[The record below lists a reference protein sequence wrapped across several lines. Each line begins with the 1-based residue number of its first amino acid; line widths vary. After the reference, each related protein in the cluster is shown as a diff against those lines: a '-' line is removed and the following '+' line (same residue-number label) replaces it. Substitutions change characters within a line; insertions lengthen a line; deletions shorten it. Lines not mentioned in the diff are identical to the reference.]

1 MENEKSHMSKRILNL
16 TLEIIYLL
24 TGEDLMV
31 VKKSGELVACRIST
45 NLLAASVKAQ
55 DPIPPSPCE
64 TQSSEKNHE
73 EKILD
78 LSNKVIHLLTG
89 EVIVSLQIWKFIDHE
104 VSQTRS
110 EGCMEEP
117 QDEFNGMGTPERL
130 SSREDYAEVDA
141 GSPESITEADTL
153 TNVKLVIMPQTD
165 QRDAYVKI
173 KEEDQPLTISS
184 DCEEN
189 EQSNAT
195 SSPSSPVG
203 TDEKM
208 YICSMCEK
216 CFQFKSRSPAQR
228 DDNGEN
234 LRLCF
239 DCETL
244 FHFNPHS
251 VLPPGREEK
260 TFYCFECGRNF
271 ASKILFL
278 AHERIHSGKKSFQC
292 SECGLSFSNQSI
304 LETHQSI
311 HTGDKPFSCSHCGKC
326 FAMKAN
332 LVKHVKIHNAEKP
345 FTCLECGKS
354 FGIKSNLVKHQRI
367 HTGEKPFSCADC
379 GKSFGM
385 KSNLIKHQRIHT
397 GEKPFPC
404 QECGKC
410 FASRSN
416 LVNHERIHTGEKPFT
431 CSYCG
436 KGFITSSDLFRHK
449 KTHTESK
456 PFVCT
461 ECGDCFINKSIFVIH
476 QKTHR

>member
-184 DCEEN
+184 VKKTENRWNSCSDQYCRELTEMGRSGDGAPRKRPYMYTKQLRFLKPVMDLRPTVDSHEEPDID
-189 EQSNAT
+189 ESQQSNGEGARDT
-195 SSPSSPVG
+195 SCVFPR
-203 TDEKM
+203 T
-208 YICSMCEK
+208 
-216 CFQFKSRSPAQR
+216 
-228 DDNGEN
+228 
-234 LRLCF
+234 
-239 DCETL
+239 
-244 FHFNPHS
+244 
-251 VLPPGREEK
+251 
-260 TFYCFECGRNF
+260 
-271 ASKILFL
+271 
-278 AHERIHSGKKSFQC
+278 
-292 SECGLSFSNQSI
+292 QS
-304 LETHQSI
+304 
-311 HTGDKPFSCSHCGKC
+311 
-326 FAMKAN
+326 
-332 LVKHVKIHNAEKP
+332 
-345 FTCLECGKS
+345 
-354 FGIKSNLVKHQRI
+354 
-367 HTGEKPFSCADC
+367 
-379 GKSFGM
+379 
-385 KSNLIKHQRIHT
+385 
-397 GEKPFPC
+397 
-404 QECGKC
+404 
-410 FASRSN
+410 
-416 LVNHERIHTGEKPFT
+416 
-431 CSYCG
+431 Y
-436 KGFITSSDLFRHK
+436 TS
-449 KTHTESK
+449 
-456 PFVCT
+456 
-461 ECGDCFINKSIFVIH
+461 
-476 QKTHR
+476 THRRT